1 MIKLVPDTPQSYP
14 VVPESSESPL
24 QDSLILCPSD
34 IITVFYALYP
44 RYRPTHL
51 QPPQTAMKHARK
63 RSDESTRSEIARQS
77 TDYIRPILKRGQMS
91 TFDINDGSSSSV
103 SEVEHAVSEPG
114 SPAPAVEELD
124 LYALSVKAAIDEM
137 KRRLGHDACSGER
150 YPWQEMWATLYIS
163 RDGKSLSRIP
173 DFEIPET
180 TACVRETILTA
191 DEDIIIETA
200 LLKLAENQPQKPPC
214 KPVVTLQSHRRFE
227 TKMLQED
234 LFLLKSAG
242 SEEEPPPSP
251 LESPCEQPL
260 LRELRTAAS
269 RYFVK
274 GDYYQ
279 AQSFQHAHH
288 LLKSLSDPSL
298 TQNNFSPIVGIIARK
313 IRAEGNHLLV
323 LARTREVWL
332 SHHLDLRHHLDQR
345 LTEITLQ
352 RSQIRCKMWYQNHVR
367 QSKAWQRAKDV
378 CQALDK
384 MKTSKPD
391 TAPDRGGNLKR
402 NTSALSLHHTIMKN
416 DGLRFLPSRQSF
428 DGFGFSG
435 RPASLYNVSTVAE
448 DWFDIL
454 SAGTE
459 QGGPHKLSDYQVDVT
474 NRWLEEHASE
484 NFCRGEEIIHRFIA
498 EVDDVAR
505 RMVPDTADEMS
516 VVASTFW
523 EGEEFVEEAKEFG
536 LLEMEVPREEAGG
549 RRSEDL
555 PRTTSGVDLFGLL
568 SRSRRGTIHGETM
581 DSRSVRSTHS
591 THSRTTS
598 LSAATRPLPDVF
610 VRPSSS
616 HSLSFP
622 HPPSPAPSLFG
633 RQPHPL
639 VPMVRSTSQI
649 DEKAANKFLEDTRQR
664 LLSLLLSDLGMDMWA
679 GGSETDEWFSDGLAD
694 ACLGR
699 KRHTTRKLSTSGSS
713 RMDRKHPRIPGSM
726 RPTARRAF
734 SIDVDENLPTPPL
747 SRETSSSGQEN
758 WSTISSSGGF
768 DFKMA
773 YKRLLLRFSVH
784 PAPSEK
790 LNALFELERLMTASF
805 SMNSESESATIL
817 TGCTRL
823 PPSPQ
828 TSPDPTRKVSTSS
841 AIGTDDLIDE
851 IQKVLRDSEL
861 RPKTLFRDLSFISA
875 FIPPVTLAHHGEG
888 KVFWDIGLAA
898 SAMKTDVVSTLVEWY
913 EEIMRGN
920 DRVSARRQGRSTG
933 IGNLQDAAKMLVI
946 AACEGNAVGQRELA
960 LLHLSHPSLLPLT
973 TLPLTRP
980 SDTFQ
985 KVNLKG
991 VDKDKY
997 DPDRI
1002 ALASHWFRLAAKNGD
1017 KYAKNVEGN
1026 WFGSK
1031 T

>member
-1 MIKLVPDTPQSYP
+1 MVKLIPDTPQPYP
-14 VVPESSESPL
+14 AAPESSESAL
-24 QDSLILCPSD
+24 QDSLTLCPSD
-34 IITVFYALYP
+34 IVTLFYALYP
-44 RYRPTHL
+44 RHRPKHL

-63 RSDESTRSEIARQS
+63 RSDESTRSEITRQS
-77 TDYIRPILKRGQMS
+77 TDYIRPILKRGQAS
-91 TFDINDGSSSSV
+91 TFDTNDGSSSSV
-103 SEVEHAVSEPG
+103 SEVEHTVWEPD
-114 SPAPAVEELD
+114 SPAPEEEEVD
-124 LYALSVKAAIDEM
+124 LYALSVKGAIDEM

-150 YPWQEMWATLYIS
+150 YPWEETWATLYIS
-163 RDGKSLSRIP
+163 RDGKSLSLIP
-173 DFEIPET
+173 DFEIPKT
-180 TACVRETILTA
+180 TSSVREMILTP
-191 DEDIIIETA
+191 DEDAIIEAT
-200 LLKLAENQPQKPPC
+200 LLQLAENQPQKPLR
-214 KPVVTLQSHRRFE
+214 KPVVMLPTPHRFE
-227 TKMLQED
+227 NMTLQED
-234 LFLLKSAG
+234 LSLLKSADT
-242 SEEEPPPSP
+242 EEEYSPSP
-251 LESPCEQPL
+251 LESPAEQPL
-260 LRELRTAAS
+260 LHELRTAAS

-274 GDYYQ
+274 GDYYH
-279 AQSFQHAHH
+279 AQSFQHAHD
-288 LLKSLSDPSL
+288 LLKSLSAPSL
-298 TQNNFSPIVGIIARK
+298 TQNNFSPVVGIIARK
-313 IRAEGNHLLV
+313 IRAEGNHLLA
-323 LARTREVWL
+323 LTRTREVWF
-332 SHHLDLRHHLDQR
+332 SHHLDQR
-345 LTEITLQ
+345 RHLDQSLTEITLQ
-352 RSQIRCKMWYQNHVR
+352 RSRIRCKMWYQNHVR

-378 CQALDK
+378 CQALEK
-384 MKTSKPD
+384 MKLSKPD
-391 TAPDRGGNLKR
+391 TAPDPGGNLKR
-402 NTSALSLHHTIMKN
+402 NSSALSLHYTITKN
-416 DGLRFLPSRQSF
+416 DGRRFLPSRQSF

-435 RPASLYNVSTVAE
+435 RPASLYNVSTVSE

-454 SAGTE
+454 SAGAD

-498 EVDDVAR
+498 EVDDVTR

-536 LLEMEVPREEAGG
+536 LLEMEVPREETYG
-549 RRSEDL
+549 RRSEEL

-568 SRSRRGTIHGETM
+568 SRSRWGTIASETM

-591 THSRTTS
+591 THSRTAS
-598 LSAATRPLPDVF
+598 LSVTTRPLPDVY

-622 HPPSPAPSLFG
+622 LPPSPAPSLFG
-633 RQPHPL
+633 RQTHPL

-664 LLSLLLSDLGMDMWA
+664 LLSLLLSDLGMNMWA

-694 ACLGR
+694 ACLER
-699 KRHTTRKLSTSGSS
+699 KRHITRKPSASGSS
-713 RMDRKHPRIPGSM
+713 RLDRKQPRIPGSK

-734 SIDVDENLPTPPL
+734 SIDIDEDLPTPPL
-747 SRETSSSGQEN
+747 SREASSSSQEN
-758 WSTISSSGGF
+758 SSIMSSSSGF
-768 DFKMA
+768 DFKTA

-784 PAPSEK
+784 PAPYEK

-805 SMNSESESATIL
+805 SMKSDSESAAIL
-817 TGCTRL
+817 TGRTRL

-828 TSPDPTRKVSTSS
+828 TSPDPIRKISTSS
-841 AIGTDDLIDE
+841 AVGTDDLIDE

-898 SAMKTDVVSTLVEWY
+898 SAMKTDVVNTMVEWY

-920 DRVSARRQGRSTG
+920 DRASARRQGRSTA

-985 KVNLKG
+985 KANLKG